1 VEYATFPAASGAK
14 WNPMSGSA
22 QHVGALLL
30 LLLTLVVIMVTVAP
44 RLRLPPMV
52 GLVLIGLLLNV
63 SGLISG
69 MTISPDFV
77 FYVLLPIVIFEASF
91 NMGVRDFLAD
101 WPRTVALAFP
111 GVAVVCVVVF
121 AGLVGLGQA
130 WQAALLVAAILAAT
144 DPVSVI
150 ATFRELHAP
159 PRLTTVVETES
170 IMNDGTGAVASA
182 VAVAIVTGAAVTP
195 ASVTI
200 ELAWMCA
207 AGVGIGALAALGG
220 LTVYRFASDWRIEV
234 SVSLIIAYG
243 CFFIAQSAGASGV
256 LAAMTAGFI
265 LGNWG
270 PRWRLERE
278 SSHTLRRW
286 WEFAAYFVNGLV
298 FLLIGLVIDWRIVLD
313 RWPLVLATFALTLG
327 ARAIIVWSFDLLLR
341 PLRQRVPA
349 SWNVLLWWGGLR
361 ATVPLAL
368 TLALPSDIPYRDL
381 VSALVYGC
389 VLGSL
394 FIEGLTVAPLARRL
408 GVLEKQEQ
416 ESPGAPISE
425 ATEPAKDS
433 GVKADDPGP
442 PDEHGATMGGPQ
454 RVSG

>member
-1 VEYATFPAASGAK
+1 M
-14 WNPMSGSA
+14 NGSL
-22 QHVGALLL
+22 QYVGALLIV
-30 LLLTLVVIMVTVAP
+30 LLTLVVLVVTVAP

-52 GLVLIGLLLNV
+52 GLVLVGLLLNV
-63 SGLISG
+63 SGLVSDL
-69 MTISPDFV
+69 TISPNFV

-91 NMGVRDFLAD
+91 NIGVRDFLSD
-101 WPRTVALAFP
+101 WPRTVSLALP
-111 GVAVVCVVVF
+111 GVVVVCVVVF

-170 IMNDGTGAVASA
+170 IMNDGTGAVAGA
-182 VAVAIVTGAAVTP
+182 VAVAAVTGASVTAV
-195 ASVTI
+195 SVTI
-200 ELAWMCA
+200 ELAWMCS
-207 AGVGIGALAALGG
+207 AGVAIGALAALGG
-220 LTVYRFASDWRIEV
+220 LTVYRYASDWRIEV

-243 CFFIAQSAGASGV
+243 CFFVAQSAGASGV

-270 PRWRLERE
+270 PRWRLEQE
-278 SSHTLRRW
+278 SSRTLRRW

-341 PLRQRVPA
+341 PLHQRVPA

-368 TLALPSDIPYRDL
+368 TLALPPDIPYRDL

-394 FIEGLTVAPLARRL
+394 FLEGLTIAPLARRL
-408 GVLEKQEQ
+408 GVLEDRA
-416 ESPGAPISE
+416 SGSSGASIIE

-433 GVKADDPGP
+433 GVEAGSPGP
-442 PDEHGATMGGPQ
+442 TDEFGAAMDGAQGA
-454 RVSG
+454 SG

>member
-1 VEYATFPAASGAK
+1 
-14 WNPMSGSA
+14 MSGSL
-22 QHVGALLL
+22 QHVGALLVV
-30 LLLTLVVIMVTVAP
+30 LLTLVVVMVAVAP

-52 GLVLIGLLLNV
+52 GLVMIGLLLNV
-63 SGLISG
+63 SGLMSD
-69 MTISPDFV
+69 TTVSPDFV

-91 NMGVRDFLAD
+91 NIGVRDFLVD
-101 WPRTVALAFP
+101 WPRTVALALP
-111 GVAVVCVVVF
+111 GVAVVTGVVF
-121 AGLVGLGQA
+121 AGLIGLGQA
-130 WQAALLVAAILAAT
+130 WQTALLAAALLAAT

-159 PRLTTVVETES
+159 RRLTTVVEAES
-170 IMNDGTGAVASA
+170 IMNDGTGAVVSA
-182 VAVAIVTGAAVTP
+182 VAIAVVTGA
-195 ASVTI
+195 SVTTVSVAT
-200 ELAWMCA
+200 EFVWMCT

-220 LTVYRFASDWRIEV
+220 LVVYRSVSDWRVEV

-243 CFFIAQSAGASGV
+243 CFFIAQSVGASGV

-270 PRWRLERE
+270 PSWRLERE
-278 SSHTLRRW
+278 SSRTLRRW

-313 RWPLVLATFALTLG
+313 RWPLVLATFALVLA
-327 ARAIIVWSFDLLLR
+327 ARATIVWAFDGLLR
-341 PLRQRVPA
+341 PLGQRVPA

-368 TLALPSDIPYRDL
+368 TLALPPDIPYRGL

-394 FIEGLTVAPLARRL
+394 FAEGLTIAPLARKL
-408 GVLEKQEQ
+408 GVI
-416 ESPGAPISE
+416 ESQSKEPGDAPSIDVAGQIGHSR
-425 ATEPAKDS
+425 AVADVALPTDDS
-433 GVKADDPGP
+433 
-442 PDEHGATMGGPQ
+442 GATMGGP
-454 RVSG
+454 RDTSG